1 MIIVTKQTF
10 TWFPKWLLEQT
21 KSFESWRDEPAAV
34 SLMVGGV
41 VVVGGG
47 GGGRLEGMKFLKT
60 INSDNT
66 LNNLH

>member
-1 MIIVTKQTF
+1 MTNETKRTF

-21 KSFESWRDEPAAV
+21 NVLESWRDEPAAV

-41 VVVGGG
+41 VVTGGG

-66 LNNLH
+66 LNNFH